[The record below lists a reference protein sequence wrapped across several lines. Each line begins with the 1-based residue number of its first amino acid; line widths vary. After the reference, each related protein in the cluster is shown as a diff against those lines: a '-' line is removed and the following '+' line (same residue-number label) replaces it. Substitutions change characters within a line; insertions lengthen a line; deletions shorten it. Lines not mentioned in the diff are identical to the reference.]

1 MMYYISDFLHFP
13 ARNKMY
19 EGAARVHFIFAG
31 KCRKLEM
38 LYKCCWCFMINYDG
52 EVLNSKT
59 EWNQPR
65 IIRTTIIQG
74 GAEMVGGRVLL
85 FHRDGGGA
93 PPQPS
98 LVLQPSPPQHVG
110 GRAGDQST
118 AGQQGMGGEG
128 ALARH
133 SAPPQQSPQHWR
145 EGDLETWCPG
155 DMVTC
160 HCSLA
165 SGQHFAWVAWVAG

>member
-1 MMYYISDFLHFP
+1 MLLVLYLLFIFCN
-13 ARNKMY
+13 RNKRY
-19 EGAARVHFIFAG
+19 NKNNIVKAYKKVLNKSIEEGT
-31 KCRKLEM
+31 
-38 LYKCCWCFMINYDG
+38 FMINHDG

-74 GAEMVGGRVLL
+74 GAEMVGGRVLP

-98 LVLQPSPPQHVG
+98 LVLQPSPLQHVG

-118 AGQQGMGGEG
+118 AGQQGRGGEG
-128 ALARH
+128 GRAGDQMTDRARRLQDRT
-133 SAPPQQSPQHWR
+133 SR
-145 EGDLETWCPG
+145 
-155 DMVTC
+155 
-160 HCSLA
+160 
-165 SGQHFAWVAWVAG
+165 

>member
-1 MMYYISDFLHFP
+1 MKAYKKVL
-13 ARNKMY
+13 NKSIE
-19 EGAARVHFIFAG
+19 EGT
-31 KCRKLEM
+31 
-38 LYKCCWCFMINYDG
+38 FMINHDG
-52 EVLNSKT
+52 KVLNSRT

-74 GAEMVGGRVLL
+74 GAEMVEGRVLP

-118 AGQQGMGGEG
+118 AGQQGRGGEG
-128 ALARH
+128 GRAGDQMTDRARRLQDRT
-133 SAPPQQSPQHWR
+133 SR
-145 EGDLETWCPG
+145 
-155 DMVTC
+155 
-160 HCSLA
+160 
-165 SGQHFAWVAWVAG
+165 